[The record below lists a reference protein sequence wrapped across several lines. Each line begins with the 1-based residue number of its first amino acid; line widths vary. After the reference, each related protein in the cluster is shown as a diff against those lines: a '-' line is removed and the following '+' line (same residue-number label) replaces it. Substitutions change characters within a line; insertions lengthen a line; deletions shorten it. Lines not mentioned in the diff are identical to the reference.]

1 MNTRVPADKTVSDEG
16 FCISGGEMMIDFSKK
31 GKKTTRVVAAVI
43 AILLVVGMVI
53 GLLVTII

>member
-1 MNTRVPADKTVSDEG
+1 MIKNDKV
-16 FCISGGEMMIDFSKK
+16 FLKGEFKMIDFSKK